1 MEIQLNSSDV
11 KLKVKIGEQSY
22 DLKKPT
28 VGQLKLIEAERVKG
42 SGGNMLAVMETIITS
57 MGLPQPIFDDLGID
71 QLEQLMNGI
80 GQLITP
86 KKN

>member
-1 MEIQLNSSDV
+1 MEIQLNSSDI

-22 DLKKPT
+22 ELKKPT

-42 SGGNMLAVMETIITS
+42 QGGNMLSVMETIIVCN
-57 MGLPQPIFDDLGID
+57 GLPQPVFDNLGID
-71 QLEQLMNGI
+71 QLEQLMTGI
-80 GQLITP
+80 SQMITP